1 MRTPALLIAV
11 LVAVPL
17 VAAQTGES
25 ISYLGVKWDHEP
37 LKVYVAMQRGT
48 EDYYSSL
55 LTALDDWSSALKSA
69 SGNPLAFDFVIVED
83 RKLADITVNVRKNT
97 GMVLGMASIKDRR
110 RDGVIDGVRISLAA
124 ENALGRPLGEEDF
137 RNIARHEIGHALGLG
152 HSTDEGDLMYPAY
165 DFAEV
170 GYDVLPSACDV
181 AALLSIYYHDGFG
194 EPNAG
199 EIPPSYQC

>member
-1 MRTPALLIAV
+1 MRTSALLIAV

-17 VAAQTGES
+17 VAAQTDES

-48 EDYYSSL
+48 EGYYSSL
-55 LTALDDWSSALKSA
+55 LTALNDWSSALKDA
-69 SGNPLAFDFVIVED
+69 SGNSQAFDFVIVSD

-110 RDGVIDGVRISLAA
+110 RDGIIDGVHISLAA

-181 AALLSIYYHDGFG
+181 AALLNIYYYDGFG

>member
-48 EDYYSSL
+48 EGYREDL
-55 LTALDDWSSALKSA
+55 LTAFEDWSSALKDA
-69 SGNPLAFDFVIVED
+69 SGSDAFNFAIVED
-83 RKLADITVNVRKNT
+83 RKQADIVVRVRKNT
-97 GMVLGMASIKDRR
+97 GFILGMAII
-110 RDGVIDGVRISLAA
+110 RDLRNDGIIDKVQITLAA
-124 ENALGRPLGEEDF
+124 ENALGLPLDGADF

-152 HSTDEGDLMYPAY
+152 HSTNESDLMYEAY
-165 DFAEV
+165 DFTEV
-170 GYDVLPSACDV
+170 GYDIYPSACDV
-181 AALLSIYYHDGFG
+181 AALLHLYFEDGFG
-194 EPNAG
+194 EPNLKDV
-199 EIPPSYQC
+199 PPSYQC

>member
-1 MRTPALLIAV
+1 MRIPALLAAL

-25 ISYLGVKWDHEP
+25 VSYLGVKWDHDP

-48 EDYYSSL
+48 EGYYPSL
-55 LTALDDWSSALKSA
+55 LTAFNDWSSALKGA
-69 SGNPLAFDFVIVED
+69 SGNPGAFSFVIVED
-83 RKLADITVNVRKNT
+83 RKQADITVSVRKNT
-97 GMVLGMASIKDRR
+97 GMVLGMASVKDRR
-110 RDGVIDGVRISLAA
+110 RDGIIVGVRITLAA

-181 AALLSIYYHDGFG
+181 AALLRIYYRDGFG
-194 EPNAG
+194 EPNAA
-199 EIPPSYQC
+199 EIPASYQC